1 MPDFDVRVE
10 ALKLTSSWTEFGE
23 RLEDA
28 INKVL
33 DENKYE
39 GTRKITFTPK
49 RKREQYYE

>member
-10 ALKLTSSWTEFGE
+10 AERLTSSWTLFNE
-23 RLEDA
+23 RLEA
-28 INKVL
+28 AVHEVL

-39 GTRKITFTPK
+39 GIRKITLTPK